1 MVRRGV
7 SAVTGSPTIAA
18 DPERADHVIAG
29 QTPGDALR
37 VVVMGVSGAGKSTV
51 GVALAQRL
59 GATFVDADSLHADS
73 SVAKMAAG
81 VPLTDD
87 DRLPWLERVR
97 HELGSHDRL
106 VVACSTLRRSYRD
119 VLRNADDVHFVFL
132 DIDPSAARQ
141 RSEQRHGHFM
151 PADLVASQFETLER
165 PATDEL
171 DVIAVDAHDGVDT
184 IVERVINEL

>member
-1 MVRRGV
+1 
-7 SAVTGSPTIAA
+7 VTGFPDIAA
-18 DPERADHVIAG
+18 DPERADLVMGVPTSDGAV
-29 QTPGDALR
+29 R

-59 GATFVDADSLHADS
+59 DARFLDADSLHTDAN
-73 SVAKMAAG
+73 VAKMAAG
-81 VPLTDD
+81 VPLTDG

-97 HELGSHDRL
+97 QELGSHDRL

-119 VLRNADDVHFVFL
+119 VLRRAGDVRFVFL
-132 DIDPSAARQ
+132 DLDPSTARR

-165 PATDEL
+165 PATDEV